1 LEDYVDIRAKLDQD
15 KENSRKKSLK
25 AGLVRKS
32 SFVAFSTAMSEEA
45 TPPVDFSAEHLT
57 L

>member
-1 LEDYVDIRAKLDQD
+1 MDIRAKLDQD

-25 AGLVRKS
+25 AVLVRKS